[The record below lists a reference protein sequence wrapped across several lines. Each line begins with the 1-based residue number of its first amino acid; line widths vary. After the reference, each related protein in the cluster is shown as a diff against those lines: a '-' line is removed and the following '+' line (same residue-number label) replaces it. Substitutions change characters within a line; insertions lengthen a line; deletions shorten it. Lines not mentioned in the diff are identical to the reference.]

1 LRYLLLVDQL
11 VTVESDDAE
20 RRLQMNKPYWVLL
33 IALIVAGAVLVAGC
47 ASPLS
52 NNTSPTPS
60 TATPQTSEQ
69 HDAFLAQFVSSLYG
83 EFKNNTTVNLWD
95 VKWRNNTTVNVVV
108 RYNLTTSTSVTDNQT
123 IIRFQTIDDATN
135 YVQSLNKSGYVL
147 TTNVTSLQARAHQLV
162 AGQPTMHQ
170 EYTKI
175 AIQNPTYRTSYRS
188 IKSLRLKRSA

>member
-1 LRYLLLVDQL
+1 MMPKGDFK
-11 VTVESDDAE
+11 
-20 RRLQMNKPYWVLL
+20 MNKPYWALL

-47 ASPLS
+47 TSPLA

-60 TATPQTSEQ
+60 TAASQTSEQ
-69 HDAFLAQFVSSLYG
+69 HDAFLTQYVSSLYG
-83 EFKNNTTVNLWD
+83 EFKNNTTVLSWD
-95 VKWRNNTTVNVVV
+95 VKWRNDTTVNVVV

-147 TTNVTSLQARAHQLV
+147 TTNVTSLQARAYQLI
-162 AGQPTMHQ
+162 AGPPTMHQ

-175 AIQNPTYRTSYRS
+175 AIQNPTYSNIIQIDKIVTLETLSINRS
-188 IKSLRLKRSA
+188 

>member
-1 LRYLLLVDQL
+1 ML
-11 VTVESDDAE
+11 
-20 RRLQMNKPYWVLL
+20 VLL

-47 ASPLS
+47 TSPLS

-60 TATPQTSEQ
+60 TATSQTSEQ
-69 HDAFLAQFVSSLYG
+69 HDAFLVQFVSSLYG

-175 AIQNPTYRTSYRS
+175 AIQNPTYSTAYRS

>member
-1 LRYLLLVDQL
+1 ML
-11 VTVESDDAE
+11 
-20 RRLQMNKPYWVLL
+20 VLL

-47 ASPLS
+47 TSPLS

-60 TATPQTSEQ
+60 TATSQTSEQ
-69 HDAFLAQFVSSLYG
+69 HDAFLVQFVSSLYG

-175 AIQNPTYRTSYRS
+175 AIQNPTYSTSYRS

>member
-1 LRYLLLVDQL
+1 
-11 VTVESDDAE
+11 
-20 RRLQMNKPYWVLL
+20 MNKPYWVLL

-47 ASPLS
+47 TSPLS

-60 TATPQTSEQ
+60 TATSQTSEQ

-83 EFKNNTTVNLWD
+83 EFKNNTTVLSWD

-147 TTNVTSLQARAHQLV
+147 TTNVTSLQARAYQLV

-175 AIQNPTYRTSYRS
+175 AIQNPTYSNIIQIDKIVTLETLSINRS
-188 IKSLRLKRSA
+188 